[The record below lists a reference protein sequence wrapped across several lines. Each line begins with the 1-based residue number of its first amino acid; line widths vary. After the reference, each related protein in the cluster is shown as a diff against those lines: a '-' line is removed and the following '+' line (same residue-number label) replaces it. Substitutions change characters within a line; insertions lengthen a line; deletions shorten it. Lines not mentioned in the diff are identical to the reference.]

1 MDILRFNPMKD
12 LIRSSTTV
20 SKVQLASH
28 LITSTQKTE
37 VLDQGRGY
45 KSALALVVDDLKND
59 S

>member
-1 MDILRFNPMKD
+1 MKD